1 MCAGGMELPNQI
13 YGYKSMGAP
22 GAWKVPLLY
31 LGDAEL
37 CFLHTVHLFM

>member
-1 MCAGGMELPNQI
+1 
-13 YGYKSMGAP
+13 MGAP

-37 CFLHTVHLFM
+37 YVLHTVHLFT